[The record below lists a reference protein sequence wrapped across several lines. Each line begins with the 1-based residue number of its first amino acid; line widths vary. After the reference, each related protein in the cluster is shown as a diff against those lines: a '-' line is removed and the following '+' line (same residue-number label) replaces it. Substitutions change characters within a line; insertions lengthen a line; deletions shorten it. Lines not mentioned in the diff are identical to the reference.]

1 MHTCCLF
8 LIVAAGLTMGS
19 FVAPIK
25 ATKEWEFENAWLLFC
40 LMGLVILPSLVAV
53 LIGPHLGQVL
63 LAAPT
68 HSLVL
73 VTLCGLGWGCGSVL
87 FGLSVRE
94 PGIGLG

>member
-1 MHTCCLF
+1 
-8 LIVAAGLTMGS
+8 MGS